1 MEVRRFRSLC
11 ANLDRLTVG
20 QIRDLTRKLGELDAR
35 KEVLARI
42 DGRVQALER
51 CRHCG
56 GRALVRWGETRTGL
70 QRLRCKTC
78 WRTFSAAT
86 GTAVARIRLPERL
99 ALVLRDMLGPA
110 PSSCRVLAA
119 RLGLDKTTVWRW
131 RIRIIAALHGI
142 GAARLAG
149 IVEADEKYFRESRKG
164 SREWVRH
171 AREPSRFPTPDRPRW
186 RDFHRLGLLLPAGLS
201 KWQVPVLTLADR
213 AGARRAD
220 MLPDRRAESLVAVLD
235 AHIGNDAVLCSDGD
249 GAYGLFARARRLP
262 HYRLNAKTGPKVIDT
277 AFHTQTVNNLHS
289 HFEAFM
295 RPCLAVRPPNTCQAT
310 PQGSSPGFLAHDPP
324 KTTHGTECSRHDQHG
339 RPTPPIF

>member
-1 MEVRRFRSLC
+1 MDGRRFRSLC
-11 ANLDRLTVG
+11 ANVDRLTVG

-42 DGRVQALER
+42 DGRAQALER
-51 CRHCG
+51 CLHCG
-56 GRALVRWGETRTGL
+56 ARALVRWGETRTGL
-70 QRLRCKTC
+70 QRLRCKAC
-78 WRTFSAAT
+78 RRTFSAAT
-86 GTAVARIRLPERL
+86 GTAVARIRLPEKL

-110 PSSCRVLAA
+110 PSSCRALAA

-131 RIRIIAALHGI
+131 RMRILAALRGI

-149 IVEADEKYFRESRKG
+149 IVEADEKYFREQRLG

-171 AREPSRFPTPDRPRW
+171 AREPSRFPKPDRPRW
-186 RDFHRLGLLLPAGLS
+186 RDFRRLGLLLPAGLS

-235 AHIGNDAVLCSDGD
+235 AHIGTDAVLCSDGD

-277 AFHTQTVNNLHS
+277 AFHIQTVNNLHS
-289 HFEAFM
+289 RFEAFM
-295 RPCLAVRPPNTCQAT
+295 RPFCGPATRYLPGYAAWFVARLAGTRPAQDAAWHRM
-310 PQGSSPGFLAHDPP
+310 LAA
-324 KTTHGTECSRHDQHG
+324 
-339 RPTPPIF
+339 